1 VHKKPA
7 PQETNGKYIRLTG
20 VFFSDQANSFGLR
33 LSWLRMQAAE
43 EEYFA

>member
-1 VHKKPA
+1 MESTSVLPVYSS
-7 PQETNGKYIRLTG
+7 Q
-20 VFFSDQANSFGLR
+20 DQANSFGLR